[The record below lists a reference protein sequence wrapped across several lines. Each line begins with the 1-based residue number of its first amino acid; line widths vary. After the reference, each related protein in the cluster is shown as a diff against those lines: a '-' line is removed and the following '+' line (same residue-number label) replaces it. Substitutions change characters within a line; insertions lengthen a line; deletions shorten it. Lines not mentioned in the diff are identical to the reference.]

1 MVTMVTMDYGNLVTY
16 MVMLPVMAPVAAK
29 KWSFFIKL
37 SPNTLLREFM
47 KMKSHLETEIMQK

>member
-1 MVTMVTMDYGNLVTY
+1 MVTMVTMDYGNLVT

-47 KMKSHLETEIMQK
+47 KMKSHLKTVIT

>member
-1 MVTMVTMDYGNLVTY
+1 MVTMDYGNLVTY